1 MTKRKIAGQARNDQ
15 KASQQHSKDS
25 KEKHTMAQH
34 TPRPL
39 FVQTELICHNLA
51 VNAAKRPDYLTQNLL
66 KGVISDEEVQEK
78 IDQIRKLDID
88 AYIQAT
94 IAPSE
99 HANRLNAKEAIC
111 SLGGKMI
118 QEESDGQLYFA
129 ETEFV
134 IGTQVRRIGFIAQN
148 RAFQNGAWTPRQH
161 WKAAEKA
168 RFFASHG
175 MPVVSFID
183 TPGAMADELA
193 NQQNQ
198 SHSISFLIAEMA
210 NLQVPT
216 VGVIWGQGYSGGAI
230 PFAASNLLLS
240 VRDGVF
246 ATIHPKGLSNI
257 SKKYNLSWEE
267 CAKYIGSSAYELYA
281 NGYCDGVIDY
291 SPGQSG
297 NSQNLR
303 LAILS
308 AIESIEEGAKK
319 LLRTHDFFFDHY
331 RDSINHYLNPSK
343 IWEEDNVVTDKTP
356 TGLLNIFG
364 EGYRF
369 LRYVNMRLRITS
381 GSSHSYSQLSNIS
394 VPSGNLKERLNQSR
408 IDAFEKWLQAPLEMK
423 YEESL
428 QKKLKKYLE
437 TEEQRDSQRSKFAE
451 FFIGNPKK
459 NYSLALNTLTSEIV
473 LYLYNYWKQ
482 YAVEN
487 LILLYSHLKH
497 SDKIEVKRISNPT
510 LLETVKDPNILQEFL
525 HVFPNMILFDLLHD
539 ALIENFHMI
548 AAELCKS
555 NSISQESVG
564 KLFDLALQKAMQ
576 KYEQHSIPVD
586 LKTSREDFFIWLA
599 NFVSRKNCDAIMQTI
614 SGWKQLA
621 LPRVNPALF
630 GLARYYFSSLLPSW
644 SVAEGGGTFD
654 GTIAPRN
661 IGINNFWQQLDR
673 AYKDLQIQELLNSY
687 KKQTISPQQIID
699 YAFKDFKELNEN
711 LMTADPVQFPG
722 FRDSIDKSI
731 KNNIPPSG
739 VLTGIA
745 TYHDDGFE
753 KEVGVVVSNT
763 LFQVGAFDMASCEK
777 VCMLLAECTQKRL
790 PVIFFISSGGMQT
803 KEGPGSLFSMAIMND
818 RLTRFIKTNDL
829 PVICFGFRDCM
840 GGAQA
845 SFVTHRLAKTYYLS
859 GALISFAGQLVVE
872 SHLPMNSILADYLS
886 DNHES
891 MEGLVQN
898 PFDENIGDKLSAIDP
913 EIPLAKLTIHEVI
926 SRILQ
931 GQYQRLEVNEPK
943 DQVFEE
949 NIFFR
954 PIQRILIH
962 ARGCTATRLIHAA
975 HDAGKEIVLVQSDAD
990 MDSYPTRLL
999 KENDQLVCL
1008 GGNTPQESY
1017 LNAMSV
1023 IRIAEKHGVDA
1034 LHPGI
1039 GFLSESARFAA
1050 ICRKYELSFIG
1061 PTALNMER
1069 MGNKTN
1075 AISTAKELGIPVVP
1089 GSDGALTDPQQALE
1103 VAKNIGFP
1111 VLIKAAHGGGGKGI
1125 QVVEKEESFVSIFR
1139 QMSQEAYNAFGN
1151 GDLYLEKYIASM
1163 RHIEVQI
1170 LRDSKNTSKSCHIV
1184 GIRDC
1189 SIQRNYQKL
1198 VEESANLHK
1207 ALQEE
1212 LASYSTK
1219 IANHIN
1225 YIGVGTVEFI
1235 YDLTDE
1241 QVYFMEMNTR
1251 LQVEH
1256 PVTEATAGIDLVQKQ
1271 IEVSEG
1277 KSLASLKT
1285 KNEGHAIELRMTA
1298 ERIDLKSDGTVAFLP
1313 DPGKVLKAVFPKSE
1327 DVRVFAAIGD
1337 DSFVPPYY
1345 DSLVAQIIAH
1355 GQTRAEAIDKLS
1367 KYLKNVKITG
1377 ISTNLAFMK
1386 TLLADEVFHSGTYD
1400 TNFIHGFFK
1409 RVDFAKL
1416 IKKTKRDAGESG
1428 SQINRS
1434 AITINESNELK
1445 VLAAQTATFYRSVN
1459 PEDPSLVEA
1468 DQVVGIKDP
1477 LCLLESMKVFSE
1489 ISLASFNTE
1498 TEILYPEGEYKVVRI
1513 FPENAQTVT
1522 SGDLLFIIEPV
1533 KST

>member
-1 MTKRKIAGQARNDQ
+1 MTKQ
-15 KASQQHSKDS
+15 
-25 KEKHTMAQH
+25 

-39 FVQTELICHNLA
+39 FIQTELICNNLA
-51 VNAAKRPDYLTQNLL
+51 VNSAKKPDYLMQNSL
-66 KGVISDEEVQEK
+66 KGVISEQEIQKK
-78 IDQIRKLDID
+78 IEQIRKLDVD

-99 HANRLNAKEAIC
+99 NANRMNAKEAIC

-118 QEESDGQLYFA
+118 QEENDGQLYLA
-129 ETEFV
+129 ESEFIV
-134 IGTQVRRIGFIAQN
+134 GTQIRRIGFIAQN

-175 MPVVSFID
+175 MPIVSFID

-216 VGVIWGQGYSGGAI
+216 VGVVWGQGYSGGAI
-230 PFAASNLLLS
+230 PLATSNLLLS

-257 SKKYNLSWEE
+257 ARKYNLSWEE
-267 CAKYIGSSAYELYA
+267 CAKYIGSSAYELCA

-291 SPGQSG
+291 LPGQSTHP
-297 NSQNLR
+297 QNLK

-319 LLRTHDFFFDHY
+319 LLRTHEFFFDHY
-331 RDSINHYLNPSK
+331 QDSINHYLNPSK
-343 IWEEDNVVTDKTP
+343 IWEEDNIVTDKTP
-356 TGLLNIFG
+356 TGILNIFG
-364 EGYRF
+364 EAYRF
-369 LRYVNMRLRITS
+369 LRYVQMRLRTTS
-381 GSSHSYSQLSNIS
+381 VSIHSYSKLSSIS
-394 VPSGNLKERLNQSR
+394 PPSGNLKERLNQSR
-408 IDAFEKWLQAPLEMK
+408 VDAFQKWLRSPLEIK
-423 YEESL
+423 YEENL

-437 TEEQRDSQRSKFAE
+437 TEEQRNSQRSKFAE
-451 FFIGNPKK
+451 FFVGNPKK
-459 NYSLALNTLTSEIV
+459 NYSVALNQITSEIV

-482 YAVEN
+482 HAVEN

-497 SDKIEVKRISNPT
+497 SDKIEIKRISNPT
-510 LLETVKDPNILQEFL
+510 LLETIKDPNISKEFL
-525 HVFPNMILFDLLHD
+525 HAFPNMILFDLLHD

-548 AAELCKS
+548 ASELCKS
-555 NSISQESVG
+555 NSISQKSVG
-564 KLFDLALQKAMQ
+564 TLFDLALQKAMQ
-576 KYEQHSIPVD
+576 KYEQHSVPVD

-599 NFVSRKNCDAIMQTI
+599 NFVSRKDCDAIMQTI

-621 LPRVNPALF
+621 FPRVNPALF

-644 SVAEGGGTFD
+644 SIAEGGGTFD

-661 IGINNFWQQLDR
+661 IGIKNFWQQLDR

-687 KKQTISPQQIID
+687 KKQAITPQQILD
-699 YAFKDFKELNEN
+699 YAFKNFKELNAN

-722 FRDSIDKSI
+722 FRDSIDRGI
-731 KNNIPPSG
+731 KNKISPSG
-739 VLTGIA
+739 VITGVA
-745 TYHDDGFE
+745 TYHDQDFE

-777 VCMLLAECTQKRL
+777 VCMLLVECTKKKL
-790 PVIFFISSGGMQT
+790 PVVFFISSGGMQT
-803 KEGPGSLFSMAIMND
+803 KEGPGALFSMAIMND
-818 RLTRFIKTNDL
+818 RITRFIKTNDL
-829 PVICFGFRDCM
+829 PIICFGFRDCM

-845 SFVTHRLAKTYYLS
+845 SFVTHRLVKTYYFS

-872 SHLPMNSILADYLS
+872 SHLPMCSILSNYLS
-886 DNHES
+886 ENHES

-898 PFDENIGDKLSAIDP
+898 PFDQDMGEKLSAIDP
-913 EIPLAKLTIHEVI
+913 EIPIAKLTIHEVI
-926 SRILQ
+926 TRILQ
-931 GQYQRLEVNEPK
+931 GEYQRPEADFPK
-943 DQVFEE
+943 NNIFEE

-962 ARGCTATRLIHAA
+962 ARGCTATRLIDAA
-975 HDAGKEIVLVQSDAD
+975 HDAGKEVVLVQSDAD
-990 MDSYPTRLL
+990 MDSHPAHLL
-999 KENDQLVCL
+999 KEQDQLVCL

-1039 GFLSESARFAA
+1039 GFLSESSRFAA
-1050 ICRKYELSFIG
+1050 ICRKYELNFIG

-1075 AISTAKELGIPVVP
+1075 AISTAKYLEIPVVP

-1103 VAKNIGFP
+1103 IAKSIGFP

-1125 QVVEKEESFVSIFR
+1125 QVVEKEETFVSIFR
-1139 QMSQEAYNAFGN
+1139 QMSQEAHNAFGN
-1151 GDLYLEKYIASM
+1151 GDLYLEKYIVSM

-1170 LRDSKNTSKSCHIV
+1170 LRDSKQTEQSCHVV

-1189 SIQRNYQKL
+1189 SVQRNYQKL
-1198 VEESANLHK
+1198 VEESAQLPK

-1212 LASYSTK
+1212 VANHSTK

-1225 YIGVGTVEFI
+1225 YVGVGTVEFI
-1235 YDLTDE
+1235 YDQTDSK
-1241 QVYFMEMNTR
+1241 VYFMEMNTR

-1256 PVTEATAGIDLVQKQ
+1256 PVTEVTSGIDLVQKQ

-1277 KSLASLKT
+1277 KDLAKLKI
-1285 KNEGHAIELRMTA
+1285 KNTGHAIELRITA
-1298 ERIDLKSDGTVAFLP
+1298 ESIRLKSDRTVAFLP
-1313 DPGKVLKAVFPKSE
+1313 DPGQVSKAIFPKTE
-1327 DVRVFAAIGD
+1327 GIRVISAIRD

-1345 DSLVAQIIAH
+1345 DSLIAQIIVH
-1355 GQTRAEAIDKLS
+1355 GDSRSDAIEKLS
-1367 KYLKNVKITG
+1367 EYLKEVQITG

-1386 TLLADEVFHSGTYD
+1386 TLLADEVFHSGEYD
-1400 TNFIHGFFK
+1400 THFIHSFFK
-1409 RVDFAKL
+1409 ERVDFDKL
-1416 IKKTKRDAGESG
+1416 IKETKQDAGEGG

-1434 AITINESNELK
+1434 AIMMSESKELK
-1445 VLAAQTATFYRSVN
+1445 VLASQTATFYRSISPEN
-1459 PEDPSLVEA
+1459 PVLVETE
-1468 DQVVGIKDP
+1468 QVIGIKDP
-1477 LCLLESMKVFSE
+1477 LCLLESMKTFSE

-1498 TEILYPEGEYKVVRI
+1498 TEVLYPEGQYKIVRI
-1513 FPENAQTVT
+1513 FPDNAQSVT

-1533 KST
+1533 ENGVIESKSDCLETQ